1 MADRVKSIKE
11 LFNSNDDYADIL
23 DMFDEENMFDEDIA
37 RDAKIGIDTVKSIKK
52 SWIDK
57 DSSYLQ
63 SIFSINKRPL
73 KKSRH

>member
-37 RDAKIGIDTVKSIKK
+37 RDAKIGIDTVKSIKNHGLIK
-52 SWIDK
+52 IQVI
-57 DSSYLQ
+57 YNQ
-63 SIFSINKRPL
+63 FFP
-73 KKSRH
+73 

>member
-37 RDAKIGIDTVKSIKK
+37 RDAKIGIDTVKSIK
-52 SWIDK
+52 IMD
-57 DSSYLQ
+57 
-63 SIFSINKRPL
+63 
-73 KKSRH
+73 